1 METMQKT
8 YPGGVCSRLNPN
20 EAVTSTNEYIYMHV
34 YKQFTFWYYKI
45 ITIHS
50 NLFEITV
57 KAMYLFIH
65 FISKQHK

>member
-34 YKQFTFWYYKI
+34 YI
-45 ITIHS
+45 S
-50 NLFEITV
+50 NLHSGIIR
-57 KAMYLFIH
+57 L
-65 FISKQHK
+65 

>member
-20 EAVTSTNEYIYMHV
+20 EAVTSTNEYIYARI

-45 ITIHS
+45 IGV
-50 NLFEITV
+50 FEC
-57 KAMYLFIH
+57 KRHYQNSLKFI
-65 FISKQHK
+65 

>member
-34 YKQFTFWYYKI
+34 YTYVSNCNLHSGI
-45 ITIHS
+45 IR
-50 NLFEITV
+50 L
-57 KAMYLFIH
+57 
-65 FISKQHK
+65 

>member
-20 EAVTSTNEYIYMHV
+20 EAVTSTNEYIYARI

-45 ITIHS
+45 IGV
-50 NLFEITV
+50 FEC
-57 KAMYLFIH
+57 KRHYQNSPKFI
-65 FISKQHK
+65 

>member
-20 EAVTSTNEYIYMHV
+20 EAVTSTNEYIYARI

-45 ITIHS
+45 IGV
-50 NLFEITV
+50 FEC
-57 KAMYLFIH
+57 KRHY
-65 FISKQHK
+65 

>member
-20 EAVTSTNEYIYMHV
+20 VTSTNEYIYARI

-45 ITIHS
+45 IGV
-50 NLFEITV
+50 FEC
-57 KAMYLFIH
+57 KRHYQNSLKFI
-65 FISKQHK
+65 